1 MISHYEGRK
10 KLKFLTQKSLGF
22 YFVTTR
28 IWNVMLDSN
37 LSIFESLGLGS
48 RKFQKLLKNSNSLVC
63 RYGMSEEITKK
74 INLLVDAL
82 SKFDLYFLN

>member
-28 IWNVMLDSN
+28 IWNVMLDRN

-48 RKFQKLLKNSNSLVC
+48 RKFQNC
-63 RYGMSEEITKK
+63 
-74 INLLVDAL
+74 
-82 SKFDLYFLN
+82 